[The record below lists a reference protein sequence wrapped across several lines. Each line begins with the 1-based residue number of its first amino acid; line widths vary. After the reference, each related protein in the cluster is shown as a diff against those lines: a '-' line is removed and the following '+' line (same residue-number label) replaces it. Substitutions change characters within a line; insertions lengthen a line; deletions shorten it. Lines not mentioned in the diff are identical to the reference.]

1 MASIPSKQLHRVG
14 DRTDLQNYL
23 SEREIGFNSVDNI
36 AYMKF
41 GGELIPIGFKYTS
54 DDNSG
59 IEVTSDFKI
68 KSTERAT
75 YKPYQ
80 RTDVKGTLVI
90 QDGRDTT
97 NHKVSIG
104 NSGAIGALV
113 PIPEGDKTYFVL
125 AVTDASGTIGWYDT
139 DDLTKQHF
147 HLRVSGPLYDIDGS
161 EWCSG
166 QTLPLFYNNANSQPY
181 YNGNFIDHYDTPDE
195 LGRIRYVY
203 LKPGTY
209 QMHSHIRFDL
219 TSPTQEH
226 GLLILKMM
234 TYFGYP
240 AAESYHYVDS
250 SISDYIDIQDTVTF
264 TVEPNANEP
273 DEAQV
278 HYVALGATMSG
289 TAYLRDFS
297 IIKI

>member
-1 MASIPSKQLHRVG
+1 MANIPSKQLHRVG

-41 GGELIPIGFKYTS
+41 GGELIPIGFKYTGE
-54 DDNSG
+54 DG
-59 IEVTSDFKI
+59 IEVTRDFKI
-68 KSTERAT
+68 KSSERAT

-80 RTDVKGTLVI
+80 REDVKGAIVI

-113 PIPEGDKTYFVL
+113 PMPEQDEFGFIL
-125 AVTDASGTIGWYDT
+125 AITDASGTFGWVNPDN
-139 DDLTKQHF
+139 LIREHF
-147 HLRVSGPLYDIDGS
+147 HLKVSGPSYEITGS
-161 EWCSG
+161 EYCSG
-166 QTLPLFYNNANSQPY
+166 YTLPLFYDNPASRPY
-181 YNGNFIDHYDTPDE
+181 VSGNFIAHYDTPDE
-195 LGRIRYVY
+195 LNRIRYVY

-219 TSPTQEH
+219 DSPTEEH
-226 GLLILKMM
+226 GVLILKMM

-250 SISDYIDIQDTVTF
+250 SISGYIDIQDTVTF
-264 TVEPNANEP
+264 TVEPNPNEP
-273 DEAQV
+273 DEPQV

-289 TAYLRDFS
+289 MAYLRDFS